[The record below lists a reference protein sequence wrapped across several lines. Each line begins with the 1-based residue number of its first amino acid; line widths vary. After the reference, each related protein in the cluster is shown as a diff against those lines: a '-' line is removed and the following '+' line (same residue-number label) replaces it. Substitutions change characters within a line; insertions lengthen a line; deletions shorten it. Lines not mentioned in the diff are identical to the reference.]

1 MNEFKQYL
9 LDNYDHNTLADIAN
23 HGCSGGIGGMIYYT
37 DTEALYSKFA
47 HAIHEAINEYMGET
61 GERPLYVVE
70 DDLDNFQSFAN
81 SMVWF
86 AAEWFAMQIIEVEE
100 IDEVTA

>member
-23 HGCSGGIGGMIYYT
+23 HGCSGGVVGMIYYY
-37 DTEALYSKFA
+37 DTEALYLKFA
-47 HAIHEAINEYMGET
+47 HAIHEAINEYMGVT

-81 SMVWF
+81 SVVWF
-86 AAEWFAMQIIEVEE
+86 AAEWFADQITGGEYV
-100 IDEVTA
+100 EVTT